1 MNNVTAEA
9 GSTGNTTLEV
19 SLTNSG
25 LAASPEIAA
34 FQFQLTVSG
43 TSGVSFTGVDV
54 LTTNSPYIFGANTS
68 APPLSFDPFPSTSFT
83 ASDIYTISGSGVALG
98 AGQTFGLGR
107 VTFDVGL
114 FASGVVPIIIV
125 PNFTDSLLDPNS
137 DPISSTYQFVDGSIN
152 VRLASPTRTA
162 CGPAQ

>member
-1 MNNVTAEA
+1 MRQHPGPAVWLRLSVRRAVARRFAFPLAAVVALIFAPAAHAGLVFSVNNVTAEA

-98 AGQTFGLGR
+98 AGQT
-107 VTFDVGL
+107 VG
-114 FASGVVPIIIV
+114 I
-125 PNFTDSLLDPNS
+125 
-137 DPISSTYQFVDGSIN
+137 
-152 VRLASPTRTA
+152 
-162 CGPAQ
+162 GPGDF